1 MSRVNAESVAEVA
14 EAISLRGEKP
24 TVESIRMELG
34 GSPNTI
40 CRLLRAWKEAKA
52 GHPAAEPEAPQP
64 ETETEV
70 QDIASVDALPEIA
83 HALDQLTATI
93 LKTMTTHVER
103 ERTKAASTVQAV
115 QAACD
120 QKVGIVR
127 QAADQQIAD
136 VQAQARDALAEADEN
151 YDSLSECLEGTEAT
165 RDALIAEIA
174 QIKID
179 IDRLKGDLDQARRDG
194 DALTAQMV
202 AEKAK
207 AAELAIQLDGA
218 IEAKAVAVATTDRLA
233 GEMQDVRSAHLAEIG
248 RLDGALT
255 DCRNAHAAELGRMT
269 GLMEAMRH
277 GHDGEISRLT
287 AAADG
292 AAQVLAEER
301 ATHKEEV
308 ARLTDQLRDAGARA
322 TRAEQRAE
330 ALDARL
336 NAMMAAPSVE
346 GAVTANRPAPVA
358 SPPARRRNV
367 KAPVPEVTAADAA
380 DQVVC

>member
-14 EAISLRGEKP
+14 EAISSRGEKV
-24 TVESIRMELG
+24 TVEAIRMELG

-52 GHPAAEPEAPQP
+52 GRPTAEPEPPQSEP
-64 ETETEV
+64 ETEA
-70 QDIASVDALPEIA
+70 QDIASVDDLPEVA
-83 HALDQLTATI
+83 HALDHLTITV
-93 LKTMTTHVER
+93 LKTMTAHVER

-127 QAADQQIAD
+127 QAADQQIAE

-151 YDSLSECLEGTEAT
+151 YAALSESLERTEET
-165 RDALIAEIA
+165 RDALIGEVA
-174 QIKID
+174 QLKVD
-179 IDRLKGDLDQARRDG
+179 IDRLKGDLDKTRRDS
-194 DALTAQMV
+194 DALTAQLTC
-202 AEKAK
+202 EKAK

-233 GEMQDVRSAHLAEIG
+233 REMQDVRSAHLAEIG
-248 RLDGALT
+248 RLDGALA
-255 DCRNAHAAELGRMT
+255 DSRNAHAAELGRMT

-308 ARLTDQLRDAGARA
+308 ARLTDQLREAGARA

-336 NAMMAAPSVE
+336 NTMMAAPSVD

-367 KAPVPEVTAADAA
+367 KAPVPEVTAADA
-380 DQVVC
+380 DGQVVC